1 MSGCRVL
8 GSRNVVRGTAVG
20 TAAVRLVTRSGRLK
34 KNTFWRSAV
43 GSGTTDGC
51 VFGISVALEDA
62 AIAENYAAE
71 TSIALKGWA
80 QIEKGWAEDCL
91 LCRYEADNLR

>member
-20 TAAVRLVTRSGRLK
+20 TAAVRLVTRSGRLQ
-34 KNTFWRSAV
+34 KNAFWRSAV
-43 GSGTTDGC
+43 GSGTTDGF
-51 VFGISVALEDA
+51 VFGISVAHADA
-62 AIAENYAAE
+62 AIAENYA
-71 TSIALKGWA
+71 GWA

-91 LCRYEADNLR
+91 LCRNKADNRR

>member
-1 MSGCRVL
+1 MVW
-8 GSRNVVRGTAVG
+8 VTAVG

-51 VFGISVALEDA
+51 MFGIYVALAHA

-71 TSIALKGWA
+71 TSISLTEWLGPHRKRVG
-80 QIEKGWAEDCL
+80 
-91 LCRYEADNLR
+91 